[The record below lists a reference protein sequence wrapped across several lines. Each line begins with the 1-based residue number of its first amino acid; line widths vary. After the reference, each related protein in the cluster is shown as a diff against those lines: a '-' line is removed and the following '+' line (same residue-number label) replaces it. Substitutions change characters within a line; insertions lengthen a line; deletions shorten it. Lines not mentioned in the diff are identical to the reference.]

1 MPGEVLLPGGVYR
14 GLTGSVR
21 RYAWHRP
28 CTEFG
33 LMPIASCHYCQASIV
48 DYSSVVDVR
57 GEIFCCRTCLVASHA
72 HGTRPVTPP
81 DLPACARCTCAI
93 FETDSL
99 VERQAQR
106 FCCYNCAAAAIHSA
120 RLAAA

>member
-1 MPGEVLLPGGVYR
+1 MSMSHDAR
-14 GLTGSVR
+14 ASV
-21 RYAWHRP
+21 AQAVHLA
-28 CTEFG
+28 G

-57 GEIFCCRTCLVASHA
+57 GEIFCCRNCLVASHA
-72 HGTRPVTPP
+72 HGARPVTPP

-106 FCCYNCAAAAIHSA
+106 FCCYNCAATAIHGT
-120 RLAAA
+120 RLVAA

>member
-1 MPGEVLLPGGVYR
+1 MLLPGTHMIRPASGTETSR
-14 GLTGSVR
+14 L
-21 RYAWHRP
+21 AWHRP
-28 CTEFG
+28 CTDAR
-33 LMPIASCHYCQASIV
+33 LMPIASCQYCQAAIV

-57 GEIFCCRTCLVASHA
+57 GEIFCCRNCLVASHA
-72 HGTRPVTPP
+72 HGSRPVTPP

-106 FCCYNCAAAAIHSA
+106 YCCYNCAAAAIHGS
-120 RLAAA
+120 RLVAA